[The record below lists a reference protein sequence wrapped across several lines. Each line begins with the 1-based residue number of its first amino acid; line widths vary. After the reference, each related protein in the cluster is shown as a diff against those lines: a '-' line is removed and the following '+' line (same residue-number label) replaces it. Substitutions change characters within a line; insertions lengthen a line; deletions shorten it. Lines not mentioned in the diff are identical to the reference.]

1 MAVNMVFESAAGKS
15 AGIASDAGRLLR
27 RSATVQLRRAAVL
40 LLPALAL
47 LVAAPVLA
55 ARPGTA
61 AKATKHR
68 FTIETPIPS
77 FQPPVTD
84 PGQFSFTA
92 SGSGAAARSASVERA
107 FRFTPSGQSDNRKA
121 LSIGVATRVVA
132 LAADRSRASAP
143 AESFVV
149 PSSYG
154 VDVGVAWK
162 GFGVSTGF
170 RHIERSPFTPVLG
183 GPLSD
188 SVNVGVSYGGR
199 NWRTKLEGT
208 AEQNKALSYAPQQ
221 RRYSVELGGAYAV
234 APRLSVTGGVRYR
247 LAPDKPSLLDPNSDD
262 SAVYL
267 GTNIA
272 F

>member
-1 MAVNMVFESAAGKS
+1 MNTAFESVAGHLAGAFHS
-15 AGIASDAGRLLR
+15 AGAPQMRAFAHVAISSAVAFAMLLC
-27 RSATVQLRRAAVL
+27 A
-40 LLPALAL
+40 PALA
-47 LVAAPVLA
+47 AQAGPATASKPV
-55 ARPGTA
+55 
-61 AKATKHR
+61 KHR

-84 PGQFSFTA
+84 PGRFSFTA
-92 SGSGAAARSASVERA
+92 SGSAASARSATVERA

-143 AESFVV
+143 ADAFVV
-149 PSSYG
+149 PASYG
-154 VDVGVAWK
+154 VDVGLSWK
-162 GFGVSTGF
+162 GFGVNTGF
-170 RHIERSPFTPVLG
+170 RHIERTPFTPVLG
-183 GPLSD
+183 GPLAD

-208 AEQNKALSYAPQQ
+208 AEHNKALSFAPQQ

-247 LAPDKPSLLDPNSDD
+247 LAPDKPSLLDPNADD